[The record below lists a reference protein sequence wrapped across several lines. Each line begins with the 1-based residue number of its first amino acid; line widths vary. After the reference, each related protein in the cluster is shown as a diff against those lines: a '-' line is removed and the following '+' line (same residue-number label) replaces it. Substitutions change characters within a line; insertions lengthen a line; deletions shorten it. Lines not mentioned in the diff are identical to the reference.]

1 MQGELAWGRGELVF
15 ERGELSSWQAE
26 AGDELGCIAGEGG
39 EVLVRWV
46 DEVNEA
52 EGFIHFVVAEEY
64 LSLR

>member
-1 MQGELAWGRGELVF
+1 
-15 ERGELSSWQAE
+15 
-26 AGDELGCIAGEGG
+26 
-39 EVLVRWV
+39 LVRWV